1 MSFTVAIIGRPNVG
15 KSTFYNRLSGT
26 NHAIVD
32 DQPGVT
38 RDRRIGHGRIGPMK
52 FDIIDTAGLEEA
64 APEALETRMFQQT
77 ELAVEGADVAL
88 MMVDAR
94 AGITPVDEH
103 FARWLR
109 KKGAPV
115 ILLVNKCEGEAQ
127 RDGLPDFY
135 SLGLGT
141 PIGIS
146 AAHGDGLGDLFD
158 ALLEYEE
165 KYDYEEERN
174 IRVEAHLDT
183 TKADK
188 EASNKHIQIAIV
200 GRPNVGKS
208 TLLNTLLNEDRALT
222 GPEAGIT
229 RDSIA
234 IDWSYK
240 DQPIRLI
247 DTAGMRRRAKI
258 EEKIEKL
265 SVGDALRAVRYAHVT
280 IMMIDIDFPLEQQE
294 LAILDR
300 VIREGR
306 AVVIAINKWDTVKD
320 PNEKMREIR
329 YKVED
334 WLPQLK
340 GVPIVT
346 LSALN
351 NKNTDKLM
359 DTCLSIYE
367 VWNRYIATAPLND
380 WLRDAEAQHP
390 PPLANNKRPIRL
402 KYITQAKKRPPAF
415 VLYAN
420 KPDQLPESYV
430 RYLIN
435 KIREDFN
442 IPGIPLRM
450 ILRKADNPY
459 ADKKKKRKTKKG

>member
-1 MSFTVAIIGRPNVG
+1 
-15 KSTFYNRLSGT
+15 
-26 NHAIVD
+26 
-32 DQPGVT
+32 
-38 RDRRIGHGRIGPMK
+38 MK
-52 FDIIDTAGLEEA
+52 KVLFLDEVHPILEDH
-64 APEALETRMFQQT
+64 LT
-77 ELAVEGADVAL
+77 
-88 MMVDAR
+88 
-94 AGITPVDEH
+94 
-103 FARWLR
+103 
-109 KKGAPV
+109 
-115 ILLVNKCEGEAQ
+115 
-127 RDGLPDFY
+127 
-135 SLGLGT
+135 SLGYLCE
-141 PIGIS
+141 
-146 AAHGDGLGDLFD
+146 HDFD
-158 ALLEYEE
+158 
-165 KYDYEEERN
+165 
-174 IRVEAHLDT
+174 
-183 TKADK
+183 
-188 EASNKHIQIAIV
+188 SNK
-200 GRPNVGKS
+200 
-208 TLLNTLLNEDRALT
+208 T
-222 GPEAGIT
+222 
-229 RDSIA
+229 
-234 IDWSYK
+234 
-240 DQPIRLI
+240 
-247 DTAGMRRRAKI
+247 KI

-359 DTCLSIYE
+359 DACLSIYE